1 MSDYEV
7 AARWD
12 DSSLGRTWDHFV
24 FPSMTDKTTGHERAT
39 ADGIT
44 GGLYVRKG
52 QMLPDRI
59 IITLDRG

>member
-7 AARWD
+7 VARWD
-12 DSSLGRTWDHFV
+12 EASLGTTRDHFV
-24 FPSMTDKTTGHERAT
+24 FPSMTEKTTGHERAT
-39 ADGIT
+39 VDGIT

-52 QMLPDRI
+52 QTLPDRI